1 MCDRVMWHQLLGWKQ
16 RTEIKS
22 KSGLQAMSQG
32 SIYSCLE
39 NELKRFAHPKVFCSV
54 STLFI
59 KKLVSRMNGI
69 LFLCY
74 STE

>member
-1 MCDRVMWHQLLGWKQ
+1 MCDRAMWHQLLGWKQ
-16 RTEIKS
+16 S
-22 KSGLQAMSQG
+22 KSGLQALSQG

-39 NELKRFAHPKVFCSV
+39 NELKGLPTLKVFCSV